1 LTPAEHPY
9 KIRLALR
16 GGHRTYTGAVQ
27 RLARDFSGLRERK
40 PTLLNLI
47 DIAVILLSLAIVV
60 TAALR
65 AAGRRPSGAE
75 YFLAGRDLAWPFIG
89 MSLFASNISAE
100 HVIGMA
106 GDGYRIGLVAGGFEW
121 TGAWDLIILATLFV
135 PLYLKSR
142 IFTIPEFLERRFGW
156 SMRALLSANLLLIN
170 VFTKNAIDLWAGSLL
185 FVVLLGWNQTWVMI
199 AMSTFTALYT
209 MKGGLRAVVY
219 ADMAQGTWLI
229 ISSALLTVLGLIK
242 VGGWHGLVSHVAAA
256 KLSMARPLDSQF
268 PITGFLTANVLA
280 GMFYW
285 CMDQTNV
292 QRVLGARTIADGQ
305 RGAIFAGCLKLVVP
319 FILVLPGVIAGALF
333 PHLPTYDSAYPHL
346 VATLLPAGLR
356 GLVLA
361 GLIAILMS
369 SMSACYNSSA
379 TLVVR
384 DFALRFRPEL
394 SEARQVVIG
403 RWATVGMAL
412 LGILAAPIVGVSVT
426 IWYYLQNISAYLS
439 VPMAAAIFTGLVW
452 KRGTT
457 KGAVAAVAAG
467 FAAGLV
473 CFLDQ
478 ALHWSLPIL
487 SHRYLNSFLHRSLLV
502 WILSATVMVGVSLA
516 TRQPHAVLAEN
527 SVFQKV
533 GQPWTGFRDYRTWAV
548 LLFLCTVALWWLF
561 R

>member
-1 LTPAEHPY
+1 MLS
-9 KIRLALR
+9 L
-16 GGHRTYTGAVQ
+16 V
-27 RLARDFSGLRERK
+27 DV
-40 PTLLNLI
+40 
-47 DIAVILLSLAIVV
+47 AVIALSLLIVV
-60 TAALR
+60 MAALR
-65 AAGRRPSGAE
+65 AAGRRRSGAE

-156 SMRALLSANLLLIN
+156 SMRALLSVNLLLIN
-170 VFTKNAIDLWAGSLL
+170 IFTKNAIDLWAGSLL
-185 FVVLLGWNQTWVMI
+185 FTVLLGWNQTWVMI
-199 AMSTFTALYT
+199 AMSAFTALYT
-209 MKGGLRAVVY
+209 IKGGLRAVVY

-229 ISSALLTVLGLIK
+229 ISSTLLTILGLAK
-242 VGGWHGLVSHVAAA
+242 VGGWHALALHVPAA
-256 KLSMARPLDSQF
+256 KLSMVRPLDSQL

-319 FILVLPGVIAGALF
+319 FILVLPGVIAGVLF
-333 PHLPTYDSAYPHL
+333 PNLPRYDSAYPHL
-346 VATLLPAGLR
+346 VAALLPAGLR

-384 DFALRFRPEL
+384 DFVLRHRPEL
-394 SEARQVVIG
+394 AEERQVVIG
-403 RWATVGMAL
+403 RWVTLAMAV
-412 LGILAAPIVGVSVT
+412 LGVLAAPVVGFSVT

-439 VPMAAAIFTGLVW
+439 VPMAAAIFIGLLW

-457 KGAVAAVAAG
+457 KGAVAAVAVG

-473 CFLDQ
+473 CFLDR
-478 ALHWSLPIL
+478 ALNWSLPGL
-487 SHRYLNSFLHRSLLV
+487 SHPYLNSFLHRSLLV
-502 WILSATVMVGVSLA
+502 WILSAAVMIGVSLA
-516 TRQPHAVLAEN
+516 TAQPSLHVAEGN
-527 SVFQKV
+527 VFQRFR
-533 GQPWTGFRDYRTWAV
+533 QPWTGLKDYRTWAAF
-548 LLFLCTVALWWLF
+548 LFSSTVVLWWLF

>member
-1 LTPAEHPY
+1 MLSS
-9 KIRLALR
+9 L
-16 GGHRTYTGAVQ
+16 
-27 RLARDFSGLRERK
+27 
-40 PTLLNLI
+40 
-47 DIAVILLSLAIVV
+47 DIAVIALSLLIVV
-60 TAALR
+60 VAALR
-65 AAGRRPSGAE
+65 AAGRRKSGAE
-75 YFLAGRDLAWPFIG
+75 YFLAGRDLAWPLIG

-142 IFTIPEFLERRFGW
+142 IYTIPEFLERRFGW

-185 FVVLLGWNQTWVMI
+185 FSVLLGWNQTWVMI
-199 AMSTFTALYT
+199 GMSAFTALYT

-229 ISSALLTVLGLIK
+229 ISSTILTVLGLAK
-242 VGGWHGLVSHVAAA
+242 VGGWHALASHVAPA
-256 KLSMARPLDSQF
+256 KLSMVRPLDSQL
-268 PITGFLTANVLA
+268 PITGLLIANVLA

-292 QRVLGARTIADGQ
+292 QRVLGARTISDGQ

-319 FILVLPGVIAGALF
+319 FILVLPGVIATVLF
-333 PHLPTYDSAYPHL
+333 PNLPRYDSAYPRL

-384 DFALRFRPEL
+384 DFVLRARPGIGE
-394 SEARQVVIG
+394 ERQVVIG
-403 RWATVGMAL
+403 RWVTVAMAV
-412 LGILAAPIVGVSVT
+412 LGVLAAPAVGVSVT

-439 VPMAAAIFTGLVW
+439 VPMAAAIFIGLLW

-457 KGAVAAVAAG
+457 KGAVAAVSVG

-478 ALHWSLPIL
+478 ALNWSLPGL
-487 SHRYLNSFLHRSLLV
+487 SHPYMNSFLHRSLVV
-502 WILSATVMVGVSLA
+502 WILSAGVMIGVSLA
-516 TRQPHAVLAEN
+516 TAQPSAIVAED
-527 SVFQKV
+527 SVFHRFR
-533 GQPWTGFRDYRTWAV
+533 QPWTGLSDYRTWAV
-548 LLFLCTVALWWLF
+548 FLFSCTVALWWLF